1 MPNLLLH
8 IGRFFIILLAQGLIF
23 GQLEFELGIHTM
35 IYPLFILMLPFDTR
49 PIVLMLLAF
58 ILGIGVD
65 FFMNTFGLHASAAV
79 LVAYIRP
86 ELYRLFAPRDGY
98 DILMQPTAESMGYK
112 WFIYVTSIT
121 ILIHHLWFFFL
132 EYFKWSE
139 VFTILR
145 NTLLSGLT
153 TLTLLIFIQI
163 IFFKKKKRHEP

>member
-1 MPNLLLH
+1 MSNILLH
-8 IGRFFIILLAQGLIF
+8 IGRFFIFLLAQGLIF
-23 GQLEFELGIHTM
+23 GQLEFGGGIHPM

-49 PIVLMLLAF
+49 PIVLMILAF
-58 ILGIGVD
+58 LMGLGVD

-98 DILMQPTAESMGYK
+98 DILMQPSAEAMGYK
-112 WFIYVTSIT
+112 WFIYVTGIT
-121 ILIHHLWFFFL
+121 LFVHHLWFFFL

-139 VFTILR
+139 SLTILR

-153 TLTLLIFIQI
+153 SLIILIMIQI